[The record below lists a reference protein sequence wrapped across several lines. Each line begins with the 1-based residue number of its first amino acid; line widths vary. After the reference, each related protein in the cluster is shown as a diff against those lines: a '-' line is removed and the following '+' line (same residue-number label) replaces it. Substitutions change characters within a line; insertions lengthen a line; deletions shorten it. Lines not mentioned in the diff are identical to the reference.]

1 MDHAGE
7 KNNEKSF
14 VTTLLKRC
22 GGLINGHKCLGCYN
36 TVSGSILVASLT
48 YNITKHSQTKTEWQH
63 EKTNQYKVLISAMS
77 DLAVDGKDKKEANER
92 FSLASNTICL
102 VAPQYV
108 VTALMKFHDEV
119 KYSNPN
125 KSVERH
131 DVLLKELVLAIRKDI
146 GLSKSDNKDTFLF
159 HLIGPAPK

>member
-1 MDHAGE
+1 MDTNVLVAM
-7 KNNEKSF
+7 
-14 VTTLLKRC
+14 
-22 GGLINGHKCLGCYN
+22 I

-48 YNITKHSQTKTEWQH
+48 YYFTKLLQTKTEWQH
-63 EKTNQYKVLISAMS
+63 EKMNHYKVLLSAMS
-77 DLAVDGKDKKEANER
+77 DVAVDGKDKKEANER

-125 KSVERH
+125 KSLERH
-131 DVLLKELVLAIRKDI
+131 DILLKELVLAIRKDI

-159 HLIGPAPK
+159 HLIGSAPK

>member
-1 MDHAGE
+1 MDTNVLVAM
-7 KNNEKSF
+7 
-14 VTTLLKRC
+14 
-22 GGLINGHKCLGCYN
+22 I

-48 YNITKHSQTKTEWQH
+48 YYLTKLLQTKTEWQH
-63 EKTNQYKVLISAMS
+63 EKMNHYKVLLSAMS
-77 DLAVDGKDKKEANER
+77 DVAVDGKDKKEANER

-108 VTALMKFHDEV
+108 VTALMKFHDEI

-125 KSVERH
+125 KSLERH

-146 GLSKSDNKDTFLF
+146 GLSRSDNKDTFLF
-159 HLIGPAPK
+159 HLVRSTPK